1 MPVEFDFLI
10 ILPMYRLKIFNTMD
24 KPNKTPVI
32 KSKVLLAGKYLL
44 RIIPVASEIMPTGNE
59 TD

>member
-1 MPVEFDFLI
+1 
-10 ILPMYRLKIFNTMD
+10 
-24 KPNKTPVI
+24 
-32 KSKVLLAGKYLL
+32 VLLAGKYLL